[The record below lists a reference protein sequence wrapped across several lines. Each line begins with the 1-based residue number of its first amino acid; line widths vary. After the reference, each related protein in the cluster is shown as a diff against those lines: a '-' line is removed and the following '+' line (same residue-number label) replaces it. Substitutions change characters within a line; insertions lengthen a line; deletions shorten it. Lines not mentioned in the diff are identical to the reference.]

1 MDDLKPPITLRLLT
15 LFSALLGIYLV
26 VNGLAIRL
34 FGWDPIVIL
43 PGASWLDPFHIFSKG
58 FDQWLILS
66 PEALAWPTVVLGTG
80 LSGAIW
86 GIWLHKQWG
95 YGAAIVINV
104 LSLIFVGP
112 ATLFALCNLACITA
126 PATRSWVQEA
136 ESPDE
141 G

>member
-126 PATRSWVQEA
+126 PATRSRVQEA